1 MFTKEHYI
9 AVAKVLKK
17 YKRRSDTAL
26 HLWWLG
32 TIVQDF
38 VELFK
43 ENPKFD
49 KERFLDE
56 VYRKEESK

>member
-9 AVAKVLKK
+9 AVAKVLKDNK
-17 YKRRSDTAL
+17 
-26 HLWWLG
+26 G
-32 TIVQDF
+32 TCLYTQRVLFRKIVLDF

-49 KERFLDE
+49 AEKFLDE
-56 VYRKEESK
+56 IYGEEKR